1 VCLKV
6 VESAPLDGLTSYLLL
21 PRVGL
26 SISKA
31 GERFMHSAAAF
42 DKNADAGSE
51 ARPPAMTHAALF
63 VRFLRFGC
71 LAFGGPVAQIAMIRR
86 ELVHED
92 RWITSERFNKL
103 LAVLQV
109 LPGPEAHELC
119 VHLGIR
125 AKGRLGGLL
134 AGLGFMLPGL
144 ILMLGLAWLYT
155 SLPIAGTQLGAAF
168 LGVQAAVIAV
178 IVRAVHRIGEHI
190 LTDRALWCVALG
202 ATAASFAGGSFWIV
216 LPTAGYVYAQVSA
229 RRYWLAGAAVIVA
242 AGLAIVVHG
251 ASIPAALAAG
261 SQSKTPD
268 SLALFWTG
276 LKGGLL
282 TFGGAYTAIPFVRS
296 DTVGKGWMTDAQFLD
311 GVGIAGILP
320 APLVIFATF
329 VGWISGGPS
338 GALAVTAG
346 MFLPAF
352 AFSLLLYERLEALT
366 EHKRLQLFLTGVA
379 AAVVGLIVLTLIDLG
394 RTTAARAPEPAITVL
409 IVAVALLLVYRWKS
423 KLATPAVL
431 ALGGVVGLVGYG

>member
-1 VCLKV
+1 
-6 VESAPLDGLTSYLLL
+6 
-21 PRVGL
+21 
-26 SISKA
+26 
-31 GERFMHSAAAF
+31 MHSAASART
-42 DKNADAGSE
+42 NADAGPE
-51 ARPPAMTHAALF
+51 PCPPAMTHAALF
-63 VRFLRFGC
+63 LRFLRFGC

-86 ELVHED
+86 ELVEED

-119 VHLGIR
+119 VHLGVR
-125 AKGRLGGLL
+125 AKGRLGGVL

-155 SLPIAGTQLGAAF
+155 SLPVEGTALGAAF

-190 LTDRALWCVALG
+190 LTDRILWVVAVG
-202 ATAASFAGGSFWIV
+202 ATTASFAGVSFWIV
-216 LPTAGYVYAQVSA
+216 LPAAGLVYAQWSA
-229 RRYWLAGAAVIVA
+229 RRYWLAGTVIAVA
-242 AGLAIVVHG
+242 AGLALLIHG
-251 ASIPAALAAG
+251 AAPAAALTGSPAG
-261 SQSKTPD
+261 APD
-268 SLALFWTG
+268 ALALFWTG

-296 DTVGKGWMTDAQFLD
+296 DTVGRGWMTDAQFLD

-329 VGWISGGPS
+329 VGWISGGPV

-352 AFSLLLYERLEALT
+352 AFSLLLYERLEAIT
-366 EHKRLQLFLTGVA
+366 EHRRLQLFLTGVA
-379 AAVVGLIVLTLIDLG
+379 AAVVGLIVLTLVDLA
-394 RTTAARAPEPAITVL
+394 RTTAARTPEPAVTVA
-409 IVAVALLLVYRWKS
+409 IVGISLLVVYRWKS

-431 ALGGVVGLVGYG
+431 ALGGAIGMAAHG